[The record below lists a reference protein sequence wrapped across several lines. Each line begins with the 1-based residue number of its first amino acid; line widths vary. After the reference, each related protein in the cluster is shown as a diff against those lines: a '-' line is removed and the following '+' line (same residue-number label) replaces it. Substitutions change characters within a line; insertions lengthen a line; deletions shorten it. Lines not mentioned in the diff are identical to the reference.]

1 MNNCGLCKGDVEKN
15 TKIYD
20 KDLEH
25 GDINK
30 PIGGDNVVWLQISRK
45 VSIKKGWFK
54 GTVDFLLCSDC
65 HCSLQYY
72 WRHEEFVVGFE
83 TWDLFKKQF
92 LNSPEELLNI
102 VKENSKIIME
112 RLDDLIEI
120 KKIEEEKK
128 KNLKASIIVLLK
140 KHETK
145 MPTSDIDA
153 HLKHQNVDQIK
164 ELCEEM
170 YHDGEI
176 SRTGNYRYFILSKNA
191 DK

>member
-1 MNNCGLCKGDVEKN
+1 YNLANKDDWKRARKEDKETILTEYKKLVSEKPDIFDSSVIDKKLGLGIAINSDKNNNMKEIEYNCGLCKGDVEKN

-20 KDLEH
+20 KVCEH

-30 PIGGDNVVWLQISRK
+30 PIGGDNVIWTQISRK
-45 VSIKKGWFK
+45 VSIKKGWLK

-72 WRHEEFVVGFE
+72 WRHEEFVVGFV

-128 KNLKASIIVLLK
+128 K
-140 KHETK
+140 
-145 MPTSDIDA
+145 
-153 HLKHQNVDQIK
+153 
-164 ELCEEM
+164 
-170 YHDGEI
+170 
-176 SRTGNYRYFILSKNA
+176 
-191 DK
+191 